1 MSIADAKFIK
11 NINRTVILEE
21 IIKNEPISRSDLAKI
36 TGLNKVTISSQIASL
51 IEEKLLIEK
60 KAENSPGSSGG
71 KKPILLFIN
80 KKSAFSLGLEF
91 KKNAISSILTDLHG
105 VIIYKENFPIK
116 KTNLEYIIDKIETI
130 YDHYFKKLKNSV
142 YGIIGISIGVHGKI
156 DKNSLIIECNNL
168 KWKNI
173 NLKKELIKKFPN
185 LIINI
190 KNNNQF
196 SVLAEK
202 SAYNVSK
209 DSFIYLNMSAGV
221 GSGIVIDNNILEG
234 TNGLSGEVGHLSIEL
249 NGRKC
254 YCGRKGCW
262 ETYSCERA
270 FLKDLSTLK
279 NKNVT
284 FEKFEK
290 LLAEKDKTTLSIFPK
305 YEDYM
310 ISGLLSI
317 INIFD
322 PKLILMHNRIFDVHP
337 PLLKNLKKKLSKC
350 TKVEIDIRLSTQKDL
365 SCCLGACISNIL
377 EFLNINSLKLK
388 EVISE

>member
-21 IIKNEPISRSDLAKI
+21 IIKNEPISRSNLAKI

-105 VIIYKENFPIK
+105 DIIYKENFPIK

-234 TNGLSGEVGHLSIEL
+234 ANGLSGEVGHLSIEL

-270 FLKDLSTLK
+270 FLKDLSALK

-322 PKLILMHNRIFDVHP
+322 PKLILMHNRIFDVYP
-337 PLLKNLKKKLSKC
+337 PLLKNLKKKLLKC

-388 EVISE
+388 DVISE

>member
-80 KKSAFSLGLEF
+80 KKSAYSLGLEF

-105 VIIYKENFPIK
+105 DIVYKENFSIK

-130 YDHYFKKLKNSV
+130 YDHYFKKLKNPV
-142 YGIIGISIGVHGKI
+142 YGIIGISIGIHGKI

-173 NLKKELIKKFPN
+173 NLKKELIKKFPD

-290 LLAEKDKTTLSIFPK
+290 LLAEKDKTTLSFFPK